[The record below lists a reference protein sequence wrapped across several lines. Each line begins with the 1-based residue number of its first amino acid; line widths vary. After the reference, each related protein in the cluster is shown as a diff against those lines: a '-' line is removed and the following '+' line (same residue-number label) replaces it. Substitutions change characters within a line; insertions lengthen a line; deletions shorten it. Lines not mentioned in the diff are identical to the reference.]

1 MLGLRSFFRF
11 CFVST
16 LYHTFPLSAVSG
28 PGQGRYR
35 RGAAPPMFNRP
46 LRTAAPLCGSAA
58 APRGIFDSQRGLVT
72 PAKGRRDC
80 YRRHVRRGRS
90 HFCDGKQSRAR
101 ETRAIPQMSTRAK
114 MTSLQICRPEITC
127 DFRQI
132 CQRGGKATNPLG
144 LSVRPVGRTADGS
157 NRRFEA
163 RHRMAGEAGP
173 PPITI
178 RP

>member
-1 MLGLRSFFRF
+1 MRDWI
-11 CFVST
+11 
-16 LYHTFPLSAVSG
+16 SARDTAMG
-28 PGQGRYR
+28 RLPFTIQANYAGRYW

-46 LRTAAPLCGSAA
+46 
-58 APRGIFDSQRGLVT
+58 
-72 PAKGRRDC
+72 
-80 YRRHVRRGRS
+80 RRHVRRGRS

-114 MTSLQICRPEITC
+114 MTSLQICRIAVAPLRLRAGAGASPEITC

-132 CQRGGKATNPLG
+132 WQRGGKATNPLG

>member
-1 MLGLRSFFRF
+1 MPAALALRKYRWLPF
-11 CFVST
+11 T
-16 LYHTFPLSAVSG
+16 IQANYA
-28 PGQGRYR
+28 GRYW

-90 HFCDGKQSRAR
+90 HFCDGKPSRAR

-132 CQRGGKATNPLG
+132 CQRGGLG
-144 LSVRPVGRTADGS
+144 GGSRSPANYHSPVG
-157 NRRFEA
+157 
-163 RHRMAGEAGP
+163 
-173 PPITI
+173 
-178 RP
+178 

>member
-1 MLGLRSFFRF
+1 MVYYTGYCGDCPPYNGHITMRAARLKLPF
-11 CFVST
+11 T
-16 LYHTFPLSAVSG
+16 IQANYA
-28 PGQGRYR
+28 GRYW

-90 HFCDGKQSRAR
+90 HFCDGKPSRAR

-114 MTSLQICRPEITC
+114 MTSLQICRIAVAPLRLRAGATSPGASC
-127 DFRQI
+127 G
-132 CQRGGKATNPLG
+132 CQPGA
-144 LSVRPVGRTADGS
+144 
-157 NRRFEA
+157 
-163 RHRMAGEAGP
+163 AGDCP
-173 PPITI
+173 
-178 RP
+178 